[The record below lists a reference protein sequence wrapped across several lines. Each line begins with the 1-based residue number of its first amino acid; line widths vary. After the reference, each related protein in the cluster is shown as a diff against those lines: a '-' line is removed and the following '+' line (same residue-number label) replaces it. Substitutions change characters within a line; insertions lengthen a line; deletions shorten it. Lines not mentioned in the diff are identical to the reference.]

1 MKHDVY
7 LYFKIYGL
15 ARDKYGN
22 PDYAGAMMMI
32 GSTDKEIPYSYI
44 VSKTTTKVKQEILK
58 FFPFKGLKPQDLVV
72 ITPEEYTRDY
82 ENDKEAEDG

>member
-32 GSTDKEIPYSYI
+32 GS
-44 VSKTTTKVKQEILK
+44 
-58 FFPFKGLKPQDLVV
+58 
-72 ITPEEYTRDY
+72 
-82 ENDKEAEDG
+82 NDKEAEDG